1 MIILLVSYDIPY
13 RLLRLFDL
21 IKLNQKHVV
30 NNFQVLLQFIV
41 ADPEAQF

>member
-13 RLLRLFDL
+13 RLLCLFDL
-21 IKLNQKHVV
+21 LKLNQNHVV
-30 NNFQVLLQFIV
+30 NYFQVLLQFIV